1 MPHKTPHRPRPD
13 SYDVSQQF
21 NDGMVTV
28 FQTAPDSPDG
38 FFQEEA
44 QTVEVKLPFQERRLG
59 LKRFYEAKQNH
70 VEVDRVLR
78 VQAPPV
84 SISTNDLC
92 TVVPDVGITYRI
104 DLVQRVFDVFPPCL
118 DLTLAPL
125 TVQNG
130 STFDSVSDQEEE
142 VVK

>member
-1 MPHKTPHRPRPD
+1 MPHKAPHRPRAD

-28 FQTAPDSPDG
+28 YQTAPDTPDG
-38 FFQEEA
+38 YFQSEG
-44 QTVEVKLPFQERRLG
+44 QTVKVKLPFQERRLG

-70 VEVDRVLR
+70 VDVERVIR

-84 SISTNDLC
+84 SISTNDQC

-104 DLVQRVFDVFPPCL
+104 DMVQRVADVFPPCL

-130 STFDSVSDQEEE
+130 STFDNVSDQEEE